1 MFEHNTRSYRQ
12 SLGGIFIPGT
22 NGYGGEREKQQA
34 ITDTGQV
41 CVGRR
46 GALCFQNKV
55 NDDAVDTG
63 APDAGGLGADGQG
76 VQPHQVLPVQFD

>member
-1 MFEHNTRSYRQ
+1 MVAFSYLER
-12 SLGGIFIPGT
+12 T
-22 NGYGGEREKQQA
+22 VTVEREKQQA